1 MTSRRLRIAA
11 LVAGL
16 VLSAMIAV
24 GESSTHVHHNTAAY
38 LILGLLVG
46 WSFMIAG
53 QVAWVRRPA
62 NLIGPLMC
70 ATALSWLCHGLMDWP
85 TDAVFTVGELFA
97 SLWLGLLVHTILAY
111 PSGRLRTLDAR
122 IVTLLVYLDTWVLS
136 LLVLPFTEPRLDG
149 ADRHSAHNLLL
160 VDHHHDLV
168 RDADA
173 ASLLF
178 GIGLIVAMLVILA
191 RRWQAA
197 GAATRQV
204 LAPVYLTGAACM
216 FVIGAVAIYSGLVE
230 QTGDVPFYVF
240 SLAIA
245 AIPQGFLYGLLRTQ
259 IGRSGAVRGLIA
271 EIEAS
276 DEPERL
282 RAALRRALGDPT
294 LELIYWLPE
303 DDTYFDIEGA
313 LVGRPDVGEGRAVTT
328 IERRGR
334 RVLQMAHDASLL
346 DEPALLG
353 AATAAAALALRNQ
366 TLAGELQSQLREV
379 AASERRLS
387 DLLEGVRLI
396 AVSLDTAGLITYA
409 NPFLCE
415 LTGWTSEEL
424 VGRDWLEV
432 FNGTEVQ
439 FLDRMA
445 NDNVL
450 AYEENWI
457 RTRGGEI
464 LDIAW
469 NNTVIRDRDGR
480 IIGATSIGEDV
491 TIRRRN
497 ERRLGFQLSL
507 ARAVARAERLEDVA
521 EPMVE
526 ALGTTFDCW
535 ACVYWK
541 AEAEEL
547 VPVAVWSDGAA
558 VAEDFTERV
567 LASRPAGDAGLATY
581 VRGTAV
587 PRWDVDLDDDPV
599 VMANPRAGHRRGS
612 FAFPIMAAG
621 KVDAVVQLC
630 SDDVRGPDDE
640 MLALLETVADR
651 IGQLIERRRAEA
663 AVAESEARKSAVLA
677 SALDCIITIDSA
689 NRILEFNP
697 AAERTFGYKAED
709 VLGKDMADLL
719 IPPQLREDHRRGLQR
734 QLEHLGGGRLVGAQV
749 ELTGMRASGEVFP
762 IELAVTRIDT
772 DDLPLFTAFVRDIT
786 GRKRTE
792 EELRRSRVR
801 IVNAGDEARRRLE
814 RNLHDGAQQRLV
826 SLSLSLRLAQSLFQ
840 RDPEAADEILVA
852 AGEELSQALEE
863 LRELARGIHPAI
875 LTDRGLRPAL
885 EALATRAPLPVELEE
900 VPDQPLPAPIEA
912 AVYYVVAEALTN
924 VAKYANAKRATV
936 RVMRADGEA
945 TIEVSDDGIGGADPR
960 GGSGLRGLA
969 DRVEA
974 LDGTL
979 AVQSNGSGTCV
990 SAVIPCE

>member
-16 VLSAMIAV
+16 VLSALVGV

-53 QVAWVRRPA
+53 QVAWVRRPG

-70 ATALSWLCHGLMDWP
+70 ATALSWLCNGLTDWP
-85 TDAVFTVGELFA
+85 SDVVFTVGELFA

-136 LLVLPFTEPRLDG
+136 LVVLPFTEPRLDG

-168 RDADA
+168 RGADT

-178 GIGLIVAMLVILA
+178 GICLIVAMLVILA
-191 RRWQAA
+191 RRWRAA
-197 GAATRQV
+197 SAAARRV
-204 LAPVYLTGAACM
+204 LTPMYLTGTVCM
-216 FVIGAVAIYSGLVE
+216 LAIGAVAIYSGLVE

-240 SLAIA
+240 AVTMA

-282 RAALRRALGDPT
+282 RAALQRALGDPT
-294 LELIYWLPE
+294 LELVYWLPE

-313 LVGRPDVGEGRAVTT
+313 LVARPDAGEGRAVTT

-346 DEPALLG
+346 DDPALLG

-366 TLAGELQSQLREV
+366 TLAGELRSQLREV
-379 AASERRLS
+379 AASEQRLS

-415 LTGWTSEEL
+415 LTGWSREQL

-439 FLDRMA
+439 FLERMA
-445 NDNVL
+445 EDDVL

-480 IIGATSIGEDV
+480 IIGATSIGEDI
-491 TIRRRN
+491 TTRRRN
-497 ERRLGFQLSL
+497 ERRMGFQLSL
-507 ARAVARAERLEDVA
+507 ARALARAERLEDVA

-526 ALGTTFDCW
+526 AMGTTFDSW

-541 AEAEEL
+541 AEDESL

-558 VAEDFTERV
+558 VAEGFSERV
-567 LASRPAGDAGLATY
+567 LASRPVGDAGLATY
-581 VRGTAV
+581 VRGTAEA
-587 PRWDVDLDDDPV
+587 RWDIDLDDDPV
-599 VMANPRAGHRRGS
+599 VMANPRAGQRRGS
-612 FAFPIMAAG
+612 FAFPIIAAG
-621 KVDAVVQLC
+621 QVDAVVQLC
-630 SDDVRGPDDE
+630 SDDIRGPDDD
-640 MLALLETVADR
+640 MLALLEAVADR

-663 AVAESEARKSAVLA
+663 AVAESEARKSAVLS

-697 AAERTFGYKAED
+697 AAERTFGYRAED
-709 VLGKDMADLL
+709 VLGKDMAELL

-734 QLEHLGGGRLVGAQV
+734 QLENAGGRLVGAQV
-749 ELTGMRASGEVFP
+749 ELTGLRASGEVFP

-786 GRKRTE
+786 ERKRTD
-792 EELRRSRVR
+792 EELRRSRSR

-840 RDPEAADEILVA
+840 REPAAADEILESA
-852 AGEELSQALEE
+852 RQELSQALEE

-885 EALATRAPLPVELEE
+885 EALATRAPLPVELED

-912 AVYYVVAEALTN
+912 AAYYVVAEALTN
-924 VAKYANAKRATV
+924 VAKYANAKHATV
-936 RVMRADGEA
+936 RVMRADGQA
-945 TIEVSDDGIGGADPR
+945 TIEVSDDGVGGADPL
-960 GGSGLRGLA
+960 GGTGLRGLA

>member
-24 GESSTHVHHNTAAY
+24 GESRTHVHHNTAAY

-53 QVAWVRRPA
+53 QVAWLRRPT

-70 ATALSWLCHGLMDWP
+70 ATALSWLCNGLTDWP
-85 TDAVFTVGELFA
+85 VDAVFTVGELFA

-149 ADRHSAHNLLL
+149 GDRRSAHNMLL

-168 RDADA
+168 RDADI

-178 GIGLIVAMLVILA
+178 GVCLIVAMLAILA
-191 RRWQAA
+191 RRWRAA

-204 LAPVYLTGAACM
+204 LAPMYLTGAVFM
-216 FVIGAVAIYSGLVE
+216 LVIGAVAIYSGFVE
-230 QTGDVPFYVF
+230 HTGDVPFYVF
-240 SLAIA
+240 SATLAT
-245 AIPQGFLYGLLRTQ
+245 IPQGFLYGLLRTQ

-282 RAALRRALGDPT
+282 RAALRQALGDPT

-303 DDTYFDIEGA
+303 DDTYHDIDGA
-313 LVGRPDVGEGRAVTT
+313 SVARPDDGEGRAVTT
-328 IERRGR
+328 IERRDR

-346 DEPALLG
+346 DDPALLG
-353 AATAAAALALRNQ
+353 AATAAASLALRNQ
-366 TLAGELQSQLREV
+366 TLAGELRSQVREV
-379 AASERRLS
+379 AASEQRLS

-415 LTGWTSEEL
+415 LTGWSREEL

-439 FLDRMA
+439 FLHRMA
-445 NDNVL
+445 TDDVL
-450 AYEENWI
+450 SYEENWI
-457 RTRGGEI
+457 RTRGGDL

-480 IIGATSIGEDV
+480 IIGATSIGEDI
-491 TIRRRN
+491 TTRRRN
-497 ERRLGFQLSL
+497 ERRMGFQLSL
-507 ARAVARAERLEDVA
+507 ARAVTRAERLEDVA

-526 ALGTTFDCW
+526 AMGTTFDCW

-547 VPVAVWSDGAA
+547 VPVAVWSDRAA
-558 VAEDFTERV
+558 VADDFTERV
-567 LASRPAGDAGLATY
+567 LASRPAGDAGLATF
-581 VRGTAV
+581 VRGTAE
-587 PRWDVDLDDDPV
+587 PRWDIDLDDDPV

-612 FAFPIMAAG
+612 FAFPILTAG

-630 SDDVRGPDDE
+630 SDDMRGPDDE

-651 IGQLIERRRAEA
+651 IGQLIDRRRAEA
-663 AVAESEARKSAVLA
+663 AVAESEARKSAVLS
-677 SALDCIITIDSA
+677 SALDCIITIDSE

-697 AAERTFGYKAED
+697 AAERTFGYRAED
-709 VLGKDMADLL
+709 VLGRDMTDLL
-719 IPPQLREDHRRGLQR
+719 IPPPLREHHRRSLQG
-734 QLEHLGGGRLVGAQV
+734 QLEQLGRGRLVGAQV
-749 ELTGMRASGEVFP
+749 ELTGRRASGEVFP

-772 DDLPLFTAFVRDIT
+772 DDQPLFTAFVRDIT
-786 GRKRTE
+786 ERKRTD
-792 EELRRSRVR
+792 EELRRSRAR

-826 SLSLSLRLAQSLFQ
+826 SLSLSLRLARSLSQ
-840 RDPEAADEILVA
+840 RDPAAAEEILES
-852 AGEELSQALEE
+852 AGQELSQALEE

-875 LTDRGLRPAL
+875 LTDRGLGPAL

-912 AVYYVVAEALTN
+912 AAYYVVAEALTN

-936 RVMRADGEA
+936 RVMRAGGQA
-945 TIEVSDDGIGGADPR
+945 TIEVSDDGVGGADPLS
-960 GGSGLRGLA
+960 GTGLRGLA

-979 AVQSNGSGTCV
+979 AVRSNGAGTRV

>member
-16 VLSAMIAV
+16 VLSALIAI

-53 QVAWVRRPA
+53 QVAWLRRPG

-70 ATALSWLCHGLMDWP
+70 ATALSWLCNGLTDWP

-97 SLWLGLLVHTILAY
+97 NLWLGLLVHTILAY

-122 IVTLLVYLDTWVLS
+122 IVALLVYVDTWVLG

-168 RDADA
+168 GDADA

-178 GIGLIVAMLVILA
+178 GVCLIVAMLVILA
-191 RRWQAA
+191 RRWRAA

-204 LAPVYLTGAACM
+204 LAPVYLTGTVSM
-216 FVIGAVAIYSGLVE
+216 FVIGAVAIYSGFVE

-282 RAALRRALGDPT
+282 QAALRRALGDPT
-294 LELIYWLPE
+294 LELVYWLEE

-313 LVGRPDVGEGRAVTT
+313 LVARPDGEGRALTT

-334 RVLQMAHDASLL
+334 RVLRMAHDASLL
-346 DEPALLG
+346 DDPALLG
-353 AATAAAALALRNQ
+353 AATAAASLAVRNQ
-366 TLAGELQSQLREV
+366 TLAGELRSQLREV
-379 AASERRLS
+379 AASEQRMS

-415 LTGWTSEEL
+415 LTGWSREEL
-424 VGRDWLEV
+424 IGRDWLEV

-439 FLDRMA
+439 FLHRMA
-445 NDNVL
+445 SDDVL
-450 AYEENWI
+450 SYEENWI
-457 RTRGGEI
+457 RTRGGDL

-480 IIGATSIGEDV
+480 IIGATSIGEDI
-491 TIRRRN
+491 TTRRRN
-497 ERRLGFQLSL
+497 ERRMGFQLSL

-526 ALGTTFDCW
+526 AMGTTFDSW

-541 AEAEEL
+541 VEDEAL
-547 VPVAVWSDGAA
+547 APVAVWADGAA
-558 VAEDFTERV
+558 VAESFTRRV
-567 LASRPAGDAGLATY
+567 MSSRPAGDSGLATY
-581 VRGTAV
+581 VRDTAES
-587 PRWDVDLDDDPV
+587 RWDVDLDDDPV
-599 VMANPRAGHRRGS
+599 VMANPQAGHRRGS
-612 FAFPIMAAG
+612 FAFPIIAAG
-621 KVDAVVQLC
+621 EVDAVVQLC

-640 MLALLETVADR
+640 MLELLETVADR
-651 IGQLIERRRAEA
+651 VGQLIERRRAEA
-663 AVAESEARKSAVLA
+663 AVAESEARKSAVLS
-677 SALDCIITIDSA
+677 SALDCIITIDAA

-697 AAERTFGYKAED
+697 AAEHTFGYRAQD

-719 IPPQLREDHRRGLQR
+719 IPPQLRDEHRQ
-734 QLEHLGGGRLVGAQV
+734 
-749 ELTGMRASGEVFP
+749 
-762 IELAVTRIDT
+762 
-772 DDLPLFTAFVRDIT
+772 
-786 GRKRTE
+786 
-792 EELRRSRVR
+792 
-801 IVNAGDEARRRLE
+801 
-814 RNLHDGAQQRLV
+814 
-826 SLSLSLRLAQSLFQ
+826 
-840 RDPEAADEILVA
+840 
-852 AGEELSQALEE
+852 
-863 LRELARGIHPAI
+863 
-875 LTDRGLRPAL
+875 
-885 EALATRAPLPVELEE
+885 
-900 VPDQPLPAPIEA
+900 
-912 AVYYVVAEALTN
+912 
-924 VAKYANAKRATV
+924 
-936 RVMRADGEA
+936 
-945 TIEVSDDGIGGADPR
+945 IG
-960 GGSGLRGLA
+960 
-969 DRVEA
+969 
-974 LDGTL
+974 
-979 AVQSNGSGTCV
+979 
-990 SAVIPCE
+990 

>member
-1 MTSRRLRIAA
+1 MTSHRLRIAA

-16 VLSAMIAV
+16 VLSVMVGV

-53 QVAWVRRPA
+53 QVAWVRRPG

-70 ATALSWLCHGLMDWP
+70 ATALSWLCNGLTDWP
-85 TDAVFTVGELFA
+85 SDVVFTVGELFA

-168 RDADA
+168 RGADA

-178 GIGLIVAMLVILA
+178 GICLIAAMLVILA
-191 RRWQAA
+191 RRWRAA
-197 GAATRQV
+197 GAAARQV
-204 LAPVYLTGAACM
+204 LTPMYLTGTVCM
-216 FVIGAVAIYSGLVE
+216 FAIGAVAIYSGFVE
-230 QTGDVPFYVF
+230 QTGDIPFYVF
-240 SLAIA
+240 SLTIA

-294 LELIYWLPE
+294 LELVYWLPD

-313 LVGRPDVGEGRAVTT
+313 LVARPDAGEGRAVTT
-328 IERRGR
+328 IERRDR

-346 DEPALLG
+346 DDPALLG
-353 AATAAAALALRNQ
+353 AATAAASLALRNQ
-366 TLAGELQSQLREV
+366 TLAGELRSQLREV
-379 AASERRLS
+379 AASEQRLS

-415 LTGWTSEEL
+415 LTGWSREEL

-439 FLDRMA
+439 FLERMA
-445 NDNVL
+445 KDDVL
-450 AYEENWI
+450 SYEENWI
-457 RTRGGEI
+457 RTRGGDM

-480 IIGATSIGEDV
+480 IIGATSIGEDI
-491 TIRRRN
+491 TTRRRN
-497 ERRLGFQLSL
+497 ERRMGFQLSL

-526 ALGTTFDCW
+526 AMGTTFDCW

-541 AEAEEL
+541 AEAEKL

-558 VAEDFTERV
+558 VADDFTERV
-567 LASRPAGDAGLATY
+567 MASRPAGDAGLATY
-581 VRGTAV
+581 VRGTAE

-599 VMANPRAGHRRGS
+599 VLANPRAGHRRGS
-612 FAFPIMAAG
+612 FAFPIIAGRAGGCGRAAVLGRRARARRRDAGAAG
-621 KVDAVVQLC
+621 DGG
-630 SDDVRGPDDE
+630 RPRRP
-640 MLALLETVADR
+640 ADR
-651 IGQLIERRRAEA
+651 SA
-663 AVAESEARKSAVLA
+663 A
-677 SALDCIITIDSA
+677 
-689 NRILEFNP
+689 
-697 AAERTFGYKAED
+697 G
-709 VLGKDMADLL
+709 
-719 IPPQLREDHRRGLQR
+719 RG
-734 QLEHLGGGRLVGAQV
+734 GGGRERGAQV
-749 ELTGMRASGEVFP
+749 GGAVIGARLHHHDRLRQPDPGVQPGGGAHVRLPGAGRA
-762 IELAVTRIDT
+762 
-772 DDLPLFTAFVRDIT
+772 
-786 GRKRTE
+786 RK
-792 EELRRSRVR
+792 
-801 IVNAGDEARRRLE
+801 G
-814 RNLHDGAQQRLV
+814 HG
-826 SLSLSLRLAQSLFQ
+826 
-840 RDPEAADEILVA
+840 
-852 AGEELSQALEE
+852 
-863 LRELARGIHPAI
+863 
-875 LTDRGLRPAL
+875 RPADP
-885 EALATRAPLPVELEE
+885 ARSCARITAAACSGISSAPAGGCS
-900 VPDQPLPAPIEA
+900 AP
-912 AVYYVVAEALTN
+912 
-924 VAKYANAKRATV
+924 RW
-936 RVMRADGEA
+936 
-945 TIEVSDDGIGGADPR
+945 S
-960 GGSGLRGLA
+960 
-969 DRVEA
+969 
-974 LDGTL
+974 
-979 AVQSNGSGTCV
+979 
-990 SAVIPCE
+990 

>member
-16 VLSAMIAV
+16 VLSAVIAV
-24 GESSTHVHHNTAAY
+24 GESRTHVHHNTAAY

-53 QVAWVRRPA
+53 QVAWLRRPT

-70 ATALSWLCHGLMDWP
+70 ATALSWLSNGLTDWP

-122 IVTLLVYLDTWVLS
+122 IVTVLVYLDTWVLS

-160 VDHHHDLV
+160 VAHHHDLV
-168 RDADA
+168 RAADA
-173 ASLLF
+173 VSLLV
-178 GIGLIVAMLVILA
+178 GVCLIVAMLVILA

-197 GAATRQV
+197 GVATREV
-204 LAPVYLTGAACM
+204 LAPVYLTGAVCM
-216 FVIGAVAIYSGLVE
+216 FVIGAVAIYSGFVE
-230 QTGDVPFYVF
+230 QTGDIPFYVF
-240 SLAIA
+240 SLSLA

-276 DEPERL
+276 DEPQRL

-294 LELIYWLPE
+294 LELVYWLPE
-303 DDTYFDIEGA
+303 DDTYVDIDGD
-313 LVGRPDVGEGRAVTT
+313 LVARPDDGEGRAVTT
-328 IERRGR
+328 IERRDR

-346 DEPALLG
+346 DDPALLG
-353 AATAAAALALRNQ
+353 AATAAASLALRNQ
-366 TLAGELQSQLREV
+366 TLAGELRSQLREV
-379 AASERRLS
+379 AASEQRLS

-415 LTGWTSEEL
+415 LTGWSREEL
-424 VGRDWLEV
+424 MGRDWLEV

-439 FLDRMA
+439 FLERMA
-445 NDNVL
+445 NDDVL

-457 RTRGGEI
+457 RTRGGDI

-480 IIGATSIGEDV
+480 IIGATSIGEDI

-497 ERRLGFQLSL
+497 ERRMGFQLSL

-541 AEAEEL
+541 AEAEKL
-547 VPVAVWSDGAA
+547 VPVAVWSDGAT
-558 VAEDFTERV
+558 VADDFTHRV
-567 LASRPAGDAGLATY
+567 MASRPAGDSGLATY
-581 VRGTAV
+581 VRGTAE

-599 VMANPRAGHRRGS
+599 VLANPRAGHRPGS
-612 FAFPIMAAG
+612 FAFPIIAAG
-621 KVDAVVQLC
+621 QVDAVVQLC

-651 IGQLIERRRAEA
+651 VGQLIDRRRAEA
-663 AVAESEARKSAVLA
+663 AVAESEARKSAVLS

-697 AAERTFGYKAED
+697 AAEHTFGYRAQD

-734 QLEHLGGGRLVGAQV
+734 HLERGGGRLIDAQV

-786 GRKRTE
+786 GRKHTE
-792 EELRRSRVR
+792 EELRRSRAR

-826 SLSLSLRLAQSLFQ
+826 SLSLSLRLARSLAQ
-840 RDPEAADEILVA
+840 RDPASADEILES

-885 EALATRAPLPVELEE
+885 EALATRAPLPVELTE

-912 AVYYVVAEALTN
+912 AAYYVVAEALTN

-936 RVMRADGEA
+936 RIMRADGQA
-945 TIEVSDDGIGGADPR
+945 TIEVSDDGVGGADPL
-960 GGSGLRGLA
+960 GGTGLRGLA
-969 DRVEA
+969 DRIEA